1 MIAAAG
7 DRLCR
12 RDEREAGSEIFPHP
26 GPRIFGHSQPLDGA
40 GVRAR
45 EQRPVSTALECV
57 RRVVDAFAAY
67 VHNPDLTP
75 WLPVGSLIYIDP
87 SKPLRPSDF
96 VLVKSGRIGRIAIY
110 RGRTP
115 DSIVLSTGDG
125 QDEEVAISTL
135 AGFWKI
141 VSVEYP

>member
-1 MIAAAG
+1 MPPA
-7 DRLCR
+7 C
-12 RDEREAGSEIFPHP
+12 SN
-26 GPRIFGHSQPLDGA
+26 
-40 GVRAR
+40 
-45 EQRPVSTALECV
+45 PVAEVDCPPSLL
-57 RRVVDAFAAY
+57 RVVDAFAAY

-87 SKPLRPSDF
+87 SKPLRPDDF
-96 VLVKSGRIGRIAIY
+96 VLVKSGRTGRVAIY
-110 RGRTP
+110 RGRTS
-115 DSIVLSTGDG
+115 DRIVLDTGDG